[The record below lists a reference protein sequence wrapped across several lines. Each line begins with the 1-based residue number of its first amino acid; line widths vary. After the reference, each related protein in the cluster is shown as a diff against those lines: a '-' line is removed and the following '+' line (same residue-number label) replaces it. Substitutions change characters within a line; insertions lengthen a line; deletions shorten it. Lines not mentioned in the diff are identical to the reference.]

1 MLKNADKSKGFLI
14 DGYPRE
20 VPQARKFE
28 ELVNQSLPP
37 IFDNNPFV
45 FRYRSVHVIW
55 SCISVQMMIL

>member
-28 ELVNQSLPP
+28 ELVRLTS
-37 IFDNNPFV
+37 F
-45 FRYRSVHVIW
+45 
-55 SCISVQMMIL
+55 

>member
-28 ELVNQSLPP
+28 ELVRLTSL
-37 IFDNNPFV
+37 
-45 FRYRSVHVIW
+45 VH
-55 SCISVQMMIL
+55 